1 MEEVIRRLSGVLNA
15 VSWDRLWTINMM
27 HQGASRKNICHV
39 DLVINFIISK
49 FENRQV

>member
-1 MEEVIRRLSGVLNA
+1 MLSVEID
-15 VSWDRLWTINMM
+15 SDWTINMM
-27 HQGASRKNICHV
+27 HQGASRKNKCHV